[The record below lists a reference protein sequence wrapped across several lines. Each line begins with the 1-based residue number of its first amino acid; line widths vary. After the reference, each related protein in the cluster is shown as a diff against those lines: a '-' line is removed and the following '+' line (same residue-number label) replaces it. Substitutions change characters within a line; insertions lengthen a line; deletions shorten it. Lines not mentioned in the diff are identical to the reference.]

1 MDGMIIGY
9 ILKGCLCLHVC
20 IENDCGGDTMP
31 PTPNSPRL
39 SDMAPDLL

>member
-1 MDGMIIGY
+1 MDGMIIDY
-9 ILKGCLCLHVC
+9 IPKGRLRLHVC

-31 PTPNSPRL
+31 PTPASPRL